1 MTDIRDR
8 RKGEQ
13 TETER
18 GRHIIID
25 GEQADR
31 RGGGGGGG
39 GGGGN
44 ENNMSGEIYHFVSGT
59 LSSHTPVTQG
69 VMPTGARRRLNNFL
83 SCPRQS
89 HASSCIP
96 IGCFFLLFSFF
107 FDDDDV
113 GLNVFGCGLTFFFSF
128 SSFLL
133 NLFCGTHRSRVA
145 IDLRLEQSLPGA
157 GLGKGDMEDKLLPMQ
172 QVPLSTSLRSPLYVT
187 DVPPSLRH

>member
-1 MTDIRDR
+1 MQRNVRDR

-25 GEQADR
+25 GEQAER
-31 RGGGGGGG
+31 RKKNK
-39 GGGGN
+39 N

-96 IGCFFLLFSFF
+96 IGCFFLL
-107 FDDDDV
+107 
-113 GLNVFGCGLTFFFSF
+113 
-128 SSFLL
+128 
-133 NLFCGTHRSRVA
+133 LF
-145 IDLRLEQSLPGA
+145 
-157 GLGKGDMEDKLLPMQ
+157 
-172 QVPLSTSLRSPLYVT
+172 
-187 DVPPSLRH
+187 

>member
-1 MTDIRDR
+1 MEGKANR
-8 RKGEQ
+8 Q

-18 GRHIIID
+18 GRQIIID

-31 RGGGGGGG
+31 REKNE
-39 GGGGN
+39 N
-44 ENNMSGEIYHFVSGT
+44 ENNMSGEIHRFVSGT
-59 LSSHTPVTQG
+59 LSSHTPVTQA

-96 IGCFFLLFSFF
+96 ISRVLGCFLLLLLMLFASSSFF
-107 FDDDDV
+107 LFCLLMMILGLMSSDV
-113 GLNVFGCGLTFFFSF
+113 GLIFFFSF

-145 IDLRLEQSLPGA
+145 IDLRLEQSLPG
-157 GLGKGDMEDKLLPMQ
+157 KGDIKDKLLPMQ
-172 QVPLSTSLRSPLYVT
+172 QVPPLHVT
-187 DVPPSLRH
+187 EVPPSLRH